1 MTRELLAKDLILPL
15 PRPEYVALPEGFLSA
30 MAEKLYSP
38 KNLPPAPEGKK
49 LGLRFFVEGGLTAS
63 STSTVHFVQTVPTG
77 KQLEELAVQLES
89 FGMEEMGN
97 EGLLASAL
105 VNSVKGSYA
114 AKSRF
119 IPASPLTPSL
129 ALMQNLVGLSG
140 KKGPPDLVKIIE
152 TIYSLGKMGKPITSA
167 SSLYRDAN
175 AIRLSHD
182 KILTAIDHSLES
194 VVWGGLETAEVS
206 PVNISSGIVSLLS
219 NSPFSWFALSWDKI
233 TSKEWIL
240 ALPAR
245 VWVDWATSVLR
256 TGFAMAYL
264 WETSW
269 YQSLARELLGKEV
282 AGEDFGQKV
291 VSVMEAPI
299 VWRGP
304 EAPAEIRD
312 VASKLKWRCYR
323 SVAIRNLIEAYLTES
338 GSHELPI
345 SEFVKKV
352 RNDPILIKSL
362 QEALS
367 PNKESTSD
375 SADRLWEAISYTLK
389 QREKGDHYG
398 FLDRTAGRYSFA
410 SPGIEWGAFMASMS
424 AAGPGRETNLGDVS
438 ESVRNAGIS
447 AQGNQLL
454 DLLERTGL
462 TRGSADADL
471 ALKVETAYKQGDR
484 FDSVP

>member
-1 MTRELLAKDLILPL
+1 MLAGDLILPL

-30 MAEKLYSP
+30 MAAKLYSP
-38 KNLPPAPEGKK
+38 KNLPLAPEGKK
-49 LGLRFFVEGGLTAS
+49 LGLRYFVEGGITS
-63 STSTVHFVQTVPTG
+63 NSTSTVHFVQTIPTG
-77 KQLEELAVQLES
+77 EQLEELALQLES

-97 EGLLASAL
+97 EGLLAAAV

-152 TIYSLGKMGKPITSA
+152 TIYSLGSMGSPKTSA

-175 AIRLSHD
+175 SIRLGHD
-182 KILTAIDHSLES
+182 RILKAIEDSLES
-194 VVWGGLETAEVS
+194 LVWGGLEPTEVS
-206 PVNISSGIVSLLS
+206 PVNVSSGILSLLG
-219 NSPFSWFALSWDKI
+219 NSPFSWFASSWDKI
-233 TSKEWIL
+233 TSQEWVL

-256 TGFAMAYL
+256 TGFAMSYL

-269 YQSLARELLGKEV
+269 YQSLARELLGNEV
-282 AGEDFGQKV
+282 VGDDFGQRV

-323 SVAIRNLIEAYLTES
+323 SVTIRNLLEAYLTET
-338 GSHELPI
+338 GSHETPL
-345 SEFVKKV
+345 SAFVDKV
-352 RNDPILIKSL
+352 RDDPIFIKSL

-375 SADRLWEAISYTLK
+375 SDDRLWEAISYTLK

-424 AAGPGRETNLGDVS
+424 ASGPGRDTNLGDVS
-438 ESVRNAGIS
+438 ESVRRAGIS